1 MGLVDR
7 RAHRGRARGADAADD
22 QAVQVHA
29 EHGPVPAG
37 DQEAPG
43 EVQGRP
49 GAAQPGDDE
58 VLPGEQGEPVRLVPP
73 ARRAAPGLPLAVL
86 HAAQGPAH
94 RRLPGRQSARHR
106 EPRALRHRRRGAVPL
121 HPGHHRQGD
130 GRRPRRA
137 DRPLRRVAAA
147 VDDPDVH
154 RDGQDAADPLPR
166 RCRSS
171 SSSSSSTS
179 RPVSSSTGSPRTSGR
194 SCSRPSCGS
203 GSGRCDQ
210 RGPTAKPRRCRSWTG
225 CSTGDRRRPPAPR
238 RPTAPAVANGKSGT
252 AKASE
257 SKSGNGKTAT
267 AAPKPKS
274 RPAAPP
280 PPSPRKK
287 KKRSGRRR

>member
-1 MGLVDR
+1 M
-7 RAHRGRARGADAADD
+7 
-22 QAVQVHA
+22 
-29 EHGPVPAG
+29 
-37 DQEAPG
+37 
-43 EVQGRP
+43 
-49 GAAQPGDDE
+49 
-58 VLPGEQGEPVRLVPP
+58 PP

-94 RRLPGRQSARHR
+94 RRVPGRQSARHR
-106 EPRALRHRRRGAVPL
+106 EPRALRHRRRGALPL

-137 DRPLRRVAAA
+137 DRPLCRVAAP

-166 RCRSS
+166 AAVRLRLL
-171 SSSSSSTS
+171 
-179 RPVSSSTGSPRTSGR
+179 RHQLPGRSPRLLDHHEPLDDR
-194 SCSRPSCGS
+194 
-203 GSGRCDQ
+203 
-210 RGPTAKPRRCRSWTG
+210 A
-225 CSTGDRRRPPAPR
+225 TGDREEAARPDGEAPQMSIMDR
-238 RPTAPAVANGKSGT
+238 MLLGRSSQTASAAPTDAPAVANGKSGT